1 MKPGASEPDHDRR
14 TDQVI
19 ARIVSDGE
27 AFFGGTTWRGKR
39 AMRIS
44 VSSWQTTEE
53 DVERVVKAAD
63 KALKD

>member
-1 MKPGASEPDHDRR
+1 
-14 TDQVI
+14 
-19 ARIVSDGE
+19 VSDGE